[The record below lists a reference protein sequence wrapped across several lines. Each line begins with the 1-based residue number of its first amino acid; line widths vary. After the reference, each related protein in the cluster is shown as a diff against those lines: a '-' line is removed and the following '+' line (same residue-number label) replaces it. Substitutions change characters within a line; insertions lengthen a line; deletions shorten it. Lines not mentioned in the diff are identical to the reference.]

1 MNRFIVVYVGRRY
14 TGSTASVQSEL
25 TCIVWGIMEEMDVW
39 RRMSTCVGGDDT
51 STFCA

>member
-1 MNRFIVVYVGRRY
+1 MNRFIVVYVGRSY

-39 RRMSTCVGGDDT
+39 RRMSICVGVNDS
-51 STFCA
+51 STFYA